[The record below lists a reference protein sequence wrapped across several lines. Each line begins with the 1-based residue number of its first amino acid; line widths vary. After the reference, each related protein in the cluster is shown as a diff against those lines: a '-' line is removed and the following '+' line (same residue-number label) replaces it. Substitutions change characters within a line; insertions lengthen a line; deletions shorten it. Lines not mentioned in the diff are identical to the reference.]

1 MDAISIFIYNYIFI
15 SYIQILVGRE
25 KDWSSLE
32 QIPDHGKTKA
42 ELKRRIVS
50 QGWPGGM
57 SSVRDLRA
65 VFSALFSL
73 MKNLSIVSRVY

>member
-1 MDAISIFIYNYIFI
+1 
-15 SYIQILVGRE
+15 
-25 KDWSSLE
+25 
-32 QIPDHGKTKA
+32 
-42 ELKRRIVS
+42 
-50 QGWPGGM
+50 M